1 MKRILELFAVAIL
14 GGLVVFGLQKYS
26 LNSNTLQ
33 KNSVSIQEKTENNNK
48 SNAVFVNNDASSK
61 ERNPIGLDFK
71 DAAASIIPAVV
82 HVRNTRYVQ
91 QYNPYDIYFGRQQ
104 SSKILKQ
111 EGTGSGVI
119 ISPDGYIITNNHV
132 IKGANELEIT
142 LSDKKTY
149 KAQVIGKD
157 IETDIA
163 LLKIDASDLPSV
175 SLANSDNIQIGEWV
189 LAVGNPFNL
198 NTTVTAGI
206 VSAKS
211 RDLEGSKNIDSFIQT
226 DAVVNPGNS
235 GGALVNT
242 KGELVGINTMIYSR
256 NGSYIGYS
264 FAIPSNIVKKTVEDL
279 LEYGHVQRAILG
291 VKGVGLNASI
301 AKQLNISQTE
311 GFLVTEIT
319 PNQAADLANLQKND
333 IIVAINK
340 IKINTFANLIGYL
353 KSKKP
358 NEKVTISYLRDG
370 KSEETTVTLSENNET
385 YIPSLGVTIK
395 NLSKYEKDVKG
406 VKITSINN
414 SVLKQSGITTDFVLT
429 AINGQSVYSIE
440 DVVTLIENRKTNEYL
455 KITLKNPEGESVN
468 FIYR

>member
-26 LNSNTLQ
+26 TNSNALE
-33 KNSVSIQEKTENNNK
+33 KNSTVNIQETAKNDSK
-48 SNAVFVNNDASSK
+48 SNSIFVNNNVASK
-61 ERNPIGLDFK
+61 ERNAVGLDFK

-149 KAQVIGKD
+149 KAQIIGKD

-163 LLKIDASDLPSV
+163 LLKIDATDLPSV

-242 KGELVGINTMIYSR
+242 RGELVGINTMIYSG

-291 VKGVGLNASI
+291 VKGVGLDASI

-311 GFLVTEIT
+311 GFLITEVT

-333 IIVAINK
+333 IIIAINT
-340 IKINTFANLIGYL
+340 IKINTFAALLGYL

-358 NEKVTISYLRDG
+358 NDEVTISYLRNG
-370 KSEETTVTLSENNET
+370 KSLETTVTLSENDET
-385 YIPSLGVTIK
+385 YIPSLGITIK
-395 NLSKYEKDVKG
+395 NLSKYKKEQG

-414 SVLKQSGITTDFVLT
+414 SVLKQSGITTAFVLT
-429 AINGQSVYSIE
+429 AINGQNIYSIE
-440 DVVTLIENRKTNEYL
+440 DVATLIKNRKTNEYL
-455 KITLKNPEGESVN
+455 KITLKNPEGEFVN